1 MVFWIFPCHS
11 DMINCL
17 SKPDV
22 DFTSNVMQLQ
32 LRLTFFHYVVD
43 QASIEWKVN
52 TDQKGDISFFSRS
65 LFKQLKK
72 MVEKIKIIF
81 CINMFYWKK
90 KKLFRFFAL
99 FPENRLLVLSIC
111 ERLFETSE
119 IAFRLVGL
127 HWTPE
132 WFRFGMVLIENFI
145 L

>member
-65 LFKQLKK
+65 LFKHLKK
-72 MVEKIKIIF
+72 MVEKLKIIF

-90 KKLFRFFAL
+90 KNFFVFLPYFLKIGSLYYPYVKGCLKPVRSLSDSSDCIGLRSDSAL
-99 FPENRLLVLSIC
+99 
-111 ERLFETSE
+111 
-119 IAFRLVGL
+119 
-127 HWTPE
+127 E
-132 WFRFGMVLIENFI
+132 WFW
-145 L
+145 